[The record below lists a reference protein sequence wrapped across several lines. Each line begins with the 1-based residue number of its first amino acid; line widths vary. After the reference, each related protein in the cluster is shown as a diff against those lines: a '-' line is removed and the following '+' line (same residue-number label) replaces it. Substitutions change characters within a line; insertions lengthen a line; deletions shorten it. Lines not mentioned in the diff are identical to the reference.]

1 MNSQPKLAG
10 AEKFGITIKID
21 PSLDRKPGETSFP
34 KKLEEAKKTL
44 SKMKRK

>member
-1 MNSQPKLAG
+1 MKTQPKLAG
-10 AEKFGITIKID
+10 AEKFGVTIKID
-21 PSLDRKPGETSFP
+21 PSLDRKPGEIYFP